1 VSEYSRQEIAQRAG
15 VDSDCVDRLVE
26 LGILTP
32 AAGAAFSPGDA
43 LRAVGYRALSGPAC
57 TRRGGCRCP
66 EWRALV
72 LLPGRARVRS
82 IRRVQRHNL
91 PGAEQQDGHHP
102 GAADGGPR
110 GLRLRGATAGGPG
123 PPERAVGRSG
133 DRVELAKGF
142 HPVVIERWL
151 RGMTEGETPAA
162 RHCRRDHHGRTR
174 TPRYRVCSSPSQ
186 RRSDLRPDPDA
197 VQHPLIT
204 FTLEAPGSPSSGGWT
219 CHRRGGLG
227 VASCKLS
234 RVTVNRA
241 AVPAAWPTDGCS
253 LPSSLTPKAN
263 A

>member
-1 VSEYSRQEIAQRAG
+1 M
-15 VDSDCVDRLVE
+15 
-26 LGILTP
+26 
-32 AAGAAFSPGDA
+32 
-43 LRAVGYRALSGPAC
+43 
-57 TRRGGCRCP
+57 
-66 EWRALV
+66 
-72 LLPGRARVRS
+72 
-82 IRRVQRHNL
+82 RHNL
-91 PGAEQQDGHHP
+91 PGAEQQDGHP
-102 GAADGGPR
+102 LELLMAVREAFGFAAPR
-110 GLRLRGATAGGPG
+110 
-123 PPERAVGRSG
+123 PEDQVHQNELS
-133 DRVELAKGF
+133 VVPVIELELAKGF

-151 RGMTEGETPAA
+151 RGMTEGEMLAA
-162 RHCRRDHHGRTR
+162 RHCRCDHRGRTR

-204 FTLEAPGSPSSGGWT
+204 STVEAPGSPSSGGWT

-241 AVPAAWPTDGCS
+241 AVPAAWPADGCS